1 MSSSCGNPRTLASR
15 SPVQFPLP
23 KLGLFEPMAKLVV
36 LLVLLLVKAVAQ
48 GPPAAG
54 GGAPP
59 AGDGPG
65 GEAPPAGDGPGGE
78 APPAG
83 DGPGG
88 EAPPAGDGSGE
99 APPAGDGSGEAP
111 PAGDGPGGE
120 APPAGDG
127 SGEAPP
133 AGDGSG
139 EAPPAGDGSGEAPP
153 ASSGGDSGGCNNP
166 TCSSPPCA
174 APLLGDVGCST
185 VAGVESYNHGQ
196 VKKGDSIP
204 SDAHIFGP
212 FEAGFGEQQ
221 KNNILGWGCT
231 DPTVVYD
238 NEGGKDLTIAEAAVA
253 KACSIQFPR
262 IEGESYIGIV
272 GPCGGHTGDYHF
284 HRGFGCL
291 YEESGGHS
299 SKVGVVA
306 AYNLYGK
313 WEDYANNLLPLLD
326 ACGAHFGPTPDS
338 SGNVYHYHVQDKAPF
353 TVGCYGPSASN
364 QLVTVAECRALY
376 PKCDNDG
383 GAGTA
388 IQTNEGTV
396 TYDKFCPCW
405 DAAGSNMGINL
416 VELPALSTS
425 DISYPAGSGGS
436 GINSAVATDT
446 ATTTQGSG
454 GSNSAATTTAAA
466 TGTTGSTGATTTGAG
481 EAGES
486 TTTSTATTAS
496 TSATLPCINCRGA
509 TTTPLTTVSSA
520 SAARM
525 SALLGLAAFWALL
538 R

>member
-1 MSSSCGNPRTLASR
+1 
-15 SPVQFPLP
+15 
-23 KLGLFEPMAKLVV
+23 MAKLVV
-36 LLVLLLVKAVAQ
+36 LLVLLLVKARATKLQKHFLSGKSCDRQAVAQ
-48 GPPAAG
+48 DCGRGIWGIAMVQIQRGPPAAG

-139 EAPPAGDGSGEAPP
+139 EAPPA
-153 ASSGGDSGGCNNP
+153 SSGGDSGGCNNP

-196 VKKGDSIP
+196 VKRKGDSIP

-253 KACSIQFPR
+253 KACSIQQQGSNKFPR

-425 DISYPAGSGGS
+425 DISYPAGAKTRS
-436 GINSAVATDT
+436 VREM
-446 ATTTQGSG
+446 QGMRNGMTPRKTIQSPEV
-454 GSNSAATTTAAA
+454 NL
-466 TGTTGSTGATTTGAG
+466 
-481 EAGES
+481 ES
-486 TTTSTATTAS
+486 LS
-496 TSATLPCINCRGA
+496 R
-509 TTTPLTTVSSA
+509 SS
-520 SAARM
+520 SREVRIRVPFFC
-525 SALLGLAAFWALL
+525 SLF
-538 R
+538 

>member
-1 MSSSCGNPRTLASR
+1 
-15 SPVQFPLP
+15 
-23 KLGLFEPMAKLVV
+23 MAKLVV
-36 LLVLLLVKAVAQ
+36 LLVLLLVKARATKLQKHFLSGKSCDRQAVAQ
-48 GPPAAG
+48 DCGRGIWGIAMVQIQRGPPAAG

-111 PAGDGPGGE
+111 PAGDG
-120 APPAGDG
+120 
-127 SGEAPP
+127 SGE
-133 AGDGSG
+133 
-139 EAPPAGDGSGEAPP
+139 
-153 ASSGGDSGGCNNP
+153 
-166 TCSSPPCA
+166 
-174 APLLGDVGCST
+174 
-185 VAGVESYNHGQ
+185 
-196 VKKGDSIP
+196 
-204 SDAHIFGP
+204 
-212 FEAGFGEQQ
+212 
-221 KNNILGWGCT
+221 
-231 DPTVVYD
+231 
-238 NEGGKDLTIAEAAVA
+238 DLTIAEAAVA